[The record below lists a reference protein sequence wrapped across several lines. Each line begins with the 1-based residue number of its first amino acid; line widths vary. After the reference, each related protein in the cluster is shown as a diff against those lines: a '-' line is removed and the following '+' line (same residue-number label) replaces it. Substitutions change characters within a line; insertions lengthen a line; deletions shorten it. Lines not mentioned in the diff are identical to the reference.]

1 MNKYIIYTTEGYCE
15 DPNGNEVCNSQL
27 LGRVMATDEDEA
39 VENFLKDNSWVLE
52 DGYSPDEFCIAQLHD
67 DEKIY

>member
-15 DPNGNEVCNSQL
+15 GPNGNEVCNCQL

-39 VENFLKDNSWVLE
+39 VKYFLRDNQWVLE
-52 DGYSPDEFCIAQLHD
+52 YGYSPDEFCIAQLHD
-67 DEKIY
+67 SEEIY